1 MANVS
6 SENHFGNIA
15 NQGMSTTNSGCL
27 ILTGTLSC
35 FLVIYLISNSVSALE
50 HNASTNASG
59 ITGFSQNNSIRNL
72 TNPVLKM
79 EKNPLANLSN
89 PLANLS
95 NPLDNLSNPL
105 SNLSNPLANLSKS
118 LANLPNPLHNLT
130 ASQKS
135 ADLQAPF
142 GR

>member
-1 MANVS
+1 M
-6 SENHFGNIA
+6 
-15 NQGMSTTNSGCL
+15 NSGW
-27 ILTGTLSC
+27 ITFTGTLSC
-35 FLVIYLISNSVSALE
+35 LLVMYFIFNSVSASE
-50 HNASTNASG
+50 YNASTNASG

-79 EKNPLANLSN
+79 ERNPLANLSN

-105 SNLSNPLANLSKS
+105 SNLSNPLANLSNT

>member
-6 SENHFGNIA
+6 NENLFSNIL
-15 NQGMSTTNSGCL
+15 NQGKSPMNSGWL
-27 ILTGTLSC
+27 IFTGTLSC
-35 FLVIYLISNSVSALE
+35 LLVTYIISNSVLALE
-50 HNASTNASG
+50 YNASTNASG
-59 ITGFSQNNSIRNL
+59 ITGFPQNNSIRNL

-79 EKNPLANLSN
+79 ERNPLANLSN

-105 SNLSNPLANLSKS
+105 SNLSNPLANLSNP

>member
-1 MANVS
+1 MANLS
-6 SENHFGNIA
+6 NKNLFRNIL
-15 NQGMSTTNSGCL
+15 NQGKSPINSGWLTCAGILSCL
-27 ILTGTLSC
+27 IVMY
-35 FLVIYLISNSVSALE
+35 FISNSVSALE
-50 HNASTNASG
+50 YNDSTNASG

-79 EKNPLANLSN
+79 ERNPLANLSN
-89 PLANLS
+89 P
-95 NPLDNLSNPL
+95 
-105 SNLSNPLANLSKS
+105 